1 MIEETEFPPK
11 GSRRE
16 PHRPQRVTDIVV
28 AVPERTLAILP
39 GLPPMNGSRDTA
51 ARRCRAGRKQAV
63 RQAFAL
69 AARARGDAQFS
80 AHRSGCDAQ
89 ESRKSGRPAIPNG
102 DGAAVPA
109 GLPRVIRN
117 PLRIG
122 PAAIRKILLLG
133 LGVDSACS

>member
-1 MIEETEFPPK
+1 MLLGNSTTRDSTAF
-11 GSRRE
+11 RE
-16 PHRPQRVTDIVV
+16 
-28 AVPERTLAILP
+28 
-39 GLPPMNGSRDTA
+39 
-51 ARRCRAGRKQAV
+51 
-63 RQAFAL
+63 AFAL

-133 LGVDSACS
+133 LGVDSACSRPARCRRPSGVPV

>member
-1 MIEETEFPPK
+1 M
-11 GSRRE
+11 
-16 PHRPQRVTDIVV
+16 
-28 AVPERTLAILP
+28 
-39 GLPPMNGSRDTA
+39 
-51 ARRCRAGRKQAV
+51 

-109 GLPRVIRN
+109 GLHRVIRN

-133 LGVDSACS
+133 LGVDSACSRPARCRRPSGVPV